1 MGSNILKLIGNRQE
15 TAGVENTVFFR
26 STTNLEEIA
35 TNTARMRR
43 LIFLLA
49 LVAALP
55 VVAAENRYERHSDEE
70 LTALAADWDSL
81 DRHQRRALLTEMKLR
96 MARTGKRGEV
106 IHIRTERRYGRLI
119 RQSDGRVIRIETQV
133 VHVRPVNPEDL
144 KARHS
149 FGVGFEHRLA
159 RRAERAVPGAGDEV
173 PADQAADREA
183 DEETIT
189 LESVL
194 ESLTPS
200 TQAPKV
206 NGLPVYQASEPKP

>member
-1 MGSNILKLIGNRQE
+1 MK
-15 TAGVENTVFFR
+15 
-26 STTNLEEIA
+26 
-35 TNTARMRR
+35 R
-43 LIFLLA
+43 LILLLA
-49 LVAALP
+49 LGLALP
-55 VVAAENRYERHSDEE
+55 AVAAENRYERHSDEE

-96 MARTGKRGEV
+96 MARNGKRNDV

-144 KARHS
+144 KPRHS
-149 FGVGFEHRLA
+149 FGVGFEKRLA
-159 RRAERAVPGAGDEV
+159 GREERAMAAGDDV
-173 PADQAADREA
+173 PADQAAGGEA

-206 NGLPVYQASEPKP
+206 NRLPIYQASEPKP